1 VLAIPQKGVKVK
13 RLGGHAI
20 EVLLTEEEIRQR
32 VREIG
37 KQITAD
43 YAGKDLVLVGVLK
56 GAVAFMVDLSRE
68 IDLPLAMDFMA
79 VSSYGNST
87 ESSGVVRITK
97 DLDESL
103 QGKDVLVVED
113 IIDTGLTLKYILEI
127 LQAHGPASVRICALF
142 DKEKMRKADVTVDY
156 LGFKIPNQFVVGY
169 GLDFAENYRNL
180 PFLGI
185 LDTGEQAG

>member
-1 VLAIPQKGVKVK
+1 MNRLAGQQ
-13 RLGGHAI
+13 I
-20 EVLLTEEEIRQR
+20 EVLLTEEEIHAKIQ
-32 VREIG
+32 EIG
-37 KQITAD
+37 EQITRD
-43 YAGKDLVLVGVLK
+43 YRDKNLVLVGVLK
-56 GAVAFMVDLSRE
+56 GAVAFMVDLARA

-79 VSSYGNST
+79 VSSYGDST

-142 DKEKMRKADVTVDY
+142 DKEKARKADVEVQY
-156 LGFKIPNQFVVGY
+156 LGFKIPNRFVVGY
-169 GLDFAENYRNL
+169 GLDYAENFRNL
-180 PFLGI
+180 PYLGV
-185 LDTGEQAG
+185 LLSSEQASHG